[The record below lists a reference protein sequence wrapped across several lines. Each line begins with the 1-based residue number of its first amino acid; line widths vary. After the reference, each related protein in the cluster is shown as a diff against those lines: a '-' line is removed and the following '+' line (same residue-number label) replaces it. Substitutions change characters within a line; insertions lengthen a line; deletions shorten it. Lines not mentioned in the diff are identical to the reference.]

1 MKGLSKLVGGT
12 FWVVMTAEQLL
23 AKLFGTTYNVI
34 NIIVYYM
41 LVPLSWTVMLD
52 IILGMPITTP
62 ILVIVWVIIL
72 WLKRKNFRT
81 WCDWAFNKSRDFL
94 LWFQKIGWNYV
105 LSSVIICVIVPLL
118 IYAALIY
125 GLVVK

>member
-62 ILVIVWVIIL
+62 ILVIVWAIIL

-81 WCDWAFNKSRDFL
+81 WCDWAFQKSVDFL
-94 LWFQKIGWNYV
+94 NWFDKIGWNYV